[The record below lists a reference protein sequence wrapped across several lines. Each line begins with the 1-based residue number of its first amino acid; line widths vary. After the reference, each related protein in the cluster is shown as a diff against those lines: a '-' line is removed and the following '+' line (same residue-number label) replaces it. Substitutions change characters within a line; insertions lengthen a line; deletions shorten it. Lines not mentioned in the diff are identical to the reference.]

1 MKSKFIP
8 GCFAMIAS
16 ALIFTLP
23 AQSQHKEFETWKEL
37 KDFHAVISK
46 TFHPA
51 EEGNFKPIRER
62 STELNDKAE
71 KLSASKI
78 PADLNRPEV
87 VVAVKE
93 LNTKTKEL
101 DVLIKAKG
109 SDEKVNTLLT
119 SVHDSFHKIVGLC
132 SHDEH
137 HEKEKMDHGKE
148 QHKK

>member
-1 MKSKFIP
+1 MKSKLNL
-8 GCFAMIAS
+8 GCFALIAS
-16 ALIFTLP
+16 LFVFALP
-23 AQSQHKEFETWKEL
+23 AKSQHKEFEQWKEL

-62 STELNDKAE
+62 STELNAVAE
-71 KLSASKI
+71 KLAASKI
-78 PADLNRPEV
+78 PSDLNRREV
-87 VVAVKE
+87 IAAVKE

-132 SHDEH
+132 SKDDEH
-137 HEKEKMDHGKE
+137 DKGHHEHGKE
-148 QHKK
+148 MKHK